1 MAEKKTE
8 EKTGENAVKN
18 IDWKKIKT
26 EYIKSDI
33 SARNL
38 AARHDIAYSTLRRHM
53 ETEKWSA
60 ARTQFKRSAEK
71 QSIAAMAR
79 SAARK
84 AERFKSMTDKMA
96 IKLDKAIETC
106 DGEAKTIASLMSS
119 LRQLQI
125 IQGFDRSKLDDE
137 EQIARIAALKARSE
151 AQAPPPQT
159 LEISGMP
166 EGWCK

>member
-1 MAEKKTE
+1 MAEKKTG
-8 EKTGENAVKN
+8 KKAGENVEK
-18 IDWKKIKT
+18 ITDWKKIKT

-38 AARHDIAYSTLRRHM
+38 AEKHHVPYSTLRRHM
-53 ETEKWSA
+53 ESEKWTEGRA
-60 ARTQFKRSAEK
+60 QFKRSAEK

-96 IKLDKAIETC
+96 IRLEKAIEEC

-137 EQIARIAALKARSE
+137 EQIARIAALKAKSE
-151 AQAPPPQT
+151 AAAPAAQA
-159 LEISGMP
+159 LEISGVP
-166 EGWCK
+166 EAWVG